1 MNLGGSSETS
11 RPEKLSFTPEGGS
24 PFHVQYNPTEL
35 KVSKGVNWE
44 ENKELGGEDP
54 TFTFTTPKPLTMSI
68 ELNFD
73 TTYEG
78 ASGVDLMN
86 PLDRAKQGLAN
97 VAAAASSA
105 VGLSET
111 AAVEEAEYKD
121 VRKMWVNH
129 LVAMTLSKSESGE
142 WSQPP
147 IVTVKWSD
155 FELEAVIT
163 KLDTTYTMFGSDGT
177 PIRAKVS
184 LELKEYK
191 IATEVETV
199 EGTPMSSQNVQLL
212 NPDHGEN
219 IYSLAMKFGL
229 DWRMIALANNIDD
242 PTDIP
247 GNLDL
252 IIPMVT
258 GAKV

>member
-1 MNLGGSSETS
+1 MSSS
-11 RPEKLSFTPEGGS
+11 DGP
-24 PFHVQYNPTEL
+24 
-35 KVSKGVNWE
+35 
-44 ENKELGGEDP
+44 
-54 TFTFTTPKPLTMSI
+54 
-68 ELNFD
+68 
-73 TTYEG
+73 
-78 ASGVDLMN
+78 
-86 PLDRAKQGLAN
+86 
-97 VAAAASSA
+97 
-105 VGLSET
+105 
-111 AAVEEAEYKD
+111 EEAEYKD

-191 IATEVETV
+191 IATEVEIV

-219 IYSLAMKFGL
+219 IYSLAMKFGM

-242 PTDIP
+242 PTDLAD
-247 GNLDL
+247 NLDL